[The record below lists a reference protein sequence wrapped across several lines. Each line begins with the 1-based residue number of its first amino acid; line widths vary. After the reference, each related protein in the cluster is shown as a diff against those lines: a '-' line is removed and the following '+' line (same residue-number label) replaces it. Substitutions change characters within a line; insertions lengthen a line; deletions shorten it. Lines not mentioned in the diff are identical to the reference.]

1 MKYQKIKRTT
11 RIVKN
16 SNLQTIYF
24 EEGETIFRIVK
35 RQYTCIVGK
44 VIESNNKVIIFDCG
58 KVVSK
63 LDVVYYAGAKFKNKP
78 YCEKQVEST
87 KILGVKNE
95 AYYLDELE
103 QLKAYIEPKYK
114 DLSAEEKKIF
124 KSIKQNDK
132 RTRKRNV

>member
-24 EEGETIFRIVK
+24 EEGETIFRLVN
-35 RQYTCIVGK
+35 RHYACIVGK
-44 VIESNNKVIIFDCG
+44 VVESNNSVIIFDCG

-63 LDVVYYAGAKFKNKP
+63 LDVVYYTGAKFKNKP

-103 QLKAYIEPKYK
+103 QIKGYIEPKYQY
-114 DLSAEEKKIF
+114 LSPEEKKIF
-124 KSIKQNDK
+124 NSIK
-132 RTRKRNV
+132 